1 MTKRTAAYAVSVKTQ
16 KLFIGLVAGA
26 ILLQAATI
34 FYWVIKQ
41 YPSNH
46 NLSAYLIP
54 SAEGIL
60 IPVVLFLTAYWL
72 RRRPGG
78 FKARAFDSVLFS
90 VMGVLLLAIIS
101 SSTIFYQQLYIF
113 NGGYW
118 RSILYSLAPQAVGYI
133 IYVIFL
139 LRFRS

>member
-1 MTKRTAAYAVSVKTQ
+1 MPKRTAAYAVSAKTQ
-16 KLFIGLVAGA
+16 RLFVGLVVALV
-26 ILLQAATI
+26 LLQAATI
-34 FYWVIKQ
+34 IYWVVKQ

-54 SAEGIL
+54 SAEG
-60 IPVVLFLTAYWL
+60 VLVPAIFFLTAYWL

-78 FKARAFDSVLFS
+78 FKARYFDAALYGF
-90 VMGVLLLAIIS
+90 MGVLLLGVIS

-118 RSILYSLAPQAVGYI
+118 RSILYTLAPQAVGYI
-133 IYVIFL
+133 IFVIFL
-139 LRFRS
+139 LRYRD